1 MGFRSIIYPTI
12 YISLCDIAL
21 YAKIDFVLLS
31 LLNTCMAGV
40 FLWNQNLY
48 VISMLDNLVEVAGI

>member
-21 YAKIDFVLLS
+21 YAKINFILLS
-31 LLNTCMAGV
+31 LLNTCMSGV
-40 FLWNQNLY
+40 FYGIKNLH
-48 VISMLDNLVEVAGI
+48 VIIILDNLVEVAGT